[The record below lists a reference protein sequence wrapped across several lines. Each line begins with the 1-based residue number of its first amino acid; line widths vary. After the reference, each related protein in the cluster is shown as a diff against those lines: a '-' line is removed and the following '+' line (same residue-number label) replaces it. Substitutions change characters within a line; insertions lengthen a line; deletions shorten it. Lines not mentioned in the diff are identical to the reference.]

1 MKNGVDSCSEKLAS
15 LIAQRRDGCSMP
27 QEFYTDPSLHETD
40 VAQIFRRHWV
50 FVGHS
55 CQIKAPGDFFTV
67 TIGKDPL
74 IIIRADD
81 GEIRA
86 LHNVCRH
93 RGTLIN
99 REDCGKVRRLVCP
112 YHQWTYERDGKL
124 ASCRGMH
131 EGINQDELGLLTV
144 HLEDLEGMLFVCLAD
159 TPPDFET
166 AREAMASLIRPQRMT
181 EAKVAKIVDYNVA
194 ANWKLVWENNRECYH
209 CNVNHPQYIKANF
222 DHFNSDDTTPA
233 IKKRIDDSAERH
245 KVQCNKNKLEITH
258 KETGM
263 ATFPDP
269 DHGYW
274 YAANRTTLTEG
285 YVSESM
291 DGRQVAPLMGDY
303 TEADVGTMRCRTMPN
318 MWNHSSCDHVVST
331 RLLPL
336 AANRTQVR
344 VMWLVHPE
352 AEVGRDYELEKLMPF
367 WQLTSE
373 QDWELCRFAQIGI
386 SSSAYNPGPYST
398 HKEYNVD
405 AFVRWYLEALA
416 Q

>member
-1 MKNGVDSCSEKLAS
+1 MSAVGQIELET
-15 LIAQRRDGCSMP
+15 LISSRCEGWSMP
-27 QEFYTDPSLHETD
+27 QVFYTAPALHEAD
-40 VAQIFRRHWV
+40 MDRIFRQHWI

-55 CQIKAPGDFFTV
+55 CQIKSPGDFFTV

-74 IIIRADD
+74 ILIRGDD
-81 GEIRA
+81 DEIRA
-86 LHNVCRH
+86 FHNVCRH
-93 RGTLIN
+93 RGTLIS
-99 REDCGKVRRLVCP
+99 REDCGQARRLVCP

-131 EGINQDELGLLTV
+131 EGIDRDELGLLSSHV
-144 HLEDLEGMLFVCLAD
+144 EDLEGLLFVCLAD
-159 TPPDFET
+159 TPPDFAA
-166 AREAMASLIRPQRMT
+166 AREAMTPIVKPQRT
-181 EAKVAKIVDYNVA
+181 GEAKVAKIVDYDIA

-222 DHFNSDDTTPA
+222 DHFNSDDTTPEVQA
-233 IKKRIDDSAERH
+233 RIDTAVARH
-245 KVQCNKNKLEITH
+245 ETQCAKNELEITH

-269 DHGYW
+269 DQGRW
-274 YAANRTTLTEG
+274 FAANRTTLVEG

-291 DGRQVAPLMGDY
+291 DGQQVAPLMGDY
-303 TEADVGTMRCRTMPN
+303 KDADVGTMRCRTMPN

-336 AANRTQVR
+336 AANRTQAR

-352 AEVGRDYELEKLMPF
+352 ADEGRDYELDKLMPF

-373 QDWELCRFAQIGI
+373 QDWELCEFAQTGV
-386 SSSAYNPGPYST
+386 SSSAYRPGPYST

-405 AFVRWYLEALA
+405 AFVRWYLEALVK
-416 Q
+416 

>member
-1 MKNGVDSCSEKLAS
+1 MSQLYETTTLDA
-15 LIAQRRDGCSMP
+15 LIASREKGHSMP
-27 QEFYTDPSLHETD
+27 REFYVGDALHEAD
-40 VAQIFRRHWV
+40 IERIFRRQWV

-55 CQIKAPGDFFTV
+55 CQMKKPGEFFTV
-67 TIGKDPL
+67 TIGDDPL
-74 IIIRADD
+74 IIIRGNDD
-81 GEIRA
+81 VIRA

-93 RGTLIN
+93 RGTLIS

-131 EGINQDELGLLTV
+131 DIDHDELGLQSA
-144 HLEDLEGMLFVCLAD
+144 HLEDLEGMLFVCLAE
-159 TPPDFET
+159 TPPDF
-166 AREAMASLIRPQRMT
+166 AAASEAMTEVIRPQRMG
-181 EAKVAKIVDYNVA
+181 EAKVAKIVDYEIG

-209 CNVNHPQYIKANF
+209 CIVNHPQYIKANF
-222 DHFNSDDTTPA
+222 DHYNSDDTTPRVQE
-233 IKKRIDDSAERH
+233 RIEAAADRH
-245 KVQCNKNKLEITH
+245 AVQCAKHGLEVTH

-269 DHGYW
+269 DRGCW
-274 YAANRTTLTEG
+274 FAANRTTLVEG

-303 TEADVGTMRCRTMPN
+303 ADADVGTMRCRTMPN

-336 AANRTQVR
+336 AANRTQAR
-344 VMWLVHPE
+344 VMWLVHPD
-352 AEVGRDYELEKLMPF
+352 AEEGRDYELEKLMPF

-373 QDWELCRFAQIGI
+373 QDWELCEFAQTGI
-386 SSSAYNPGPYST
+386 SSRAYRPGPYST

-405 AFVRWYLEALA
+405 AFVRWYLEAL
-416 Q
+416 QNG